1 MSFLAALFLPETS
14 IIAVNLLPDEWISAI
29 LVQPL
34 RILPSGV
41 ATRISSQNR
50 LGNPHPP
57 VFLVT
62 SLVLPLHSSKNF
74 WIPVSRTTL
83 KAPYPCFYNPCKATT
98 FHNYPCFTH
107 MQCFSH
113 VSDHIFW
120 FSGVENPQ
128 GATEGVG
135 LVHGCADN
143 HSFFWRK
150 KKKKNC
156 GTWYILQRSS

>member
-1 MSFLAALFLPETS
+1 MSFLAALLSPETCMN
-14 IIAVNLLPDEWISAI
+14 AVNLLPDVWISAI
-29 LVQPL
+29 LVQPI

-41 ATRISSQNR
+41 ATRFSSQNR

-62 SLVLPLHSSKNF
+62 SLVLSLYSLLNF
-74 WIPVSRTTL
+74 RKPVSITTF

-98 FHNYPCFTH
+98 FHNPPCFRH

-120 FSGVENPQ
+120 FPGVENPQ
-128 GATEGVG
+128 GATEG
-135 LVHGCADN
+135 ADFP
-143 HSFFWRK
+143 SVFLQTLLFSVK
-150 KKKKNC
+150 KKKKK
-156 GTWYILQRSS
+156 TLWYLVMFYSFP